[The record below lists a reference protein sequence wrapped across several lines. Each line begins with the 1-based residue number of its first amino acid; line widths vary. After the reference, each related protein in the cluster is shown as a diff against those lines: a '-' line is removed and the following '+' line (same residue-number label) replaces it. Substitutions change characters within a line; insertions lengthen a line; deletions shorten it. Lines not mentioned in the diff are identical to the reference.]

1 MLKKILF
8 KERKGILFF
17 YIAIN
22 NIAAGFLQAWE
33 RKKKEGKEKDAFE
46 SDKDLQMHKKKL
58 AKFMFSFLL
67 LLFIQNSKK
76 HSKADFINGNIKHL
90 RGSEVLRI
98 ER

>member
-1 MLKKILF
+1 
-8 KERKGILFF
+8 
-17 YIAIN
+17 
-22 NIAAGFLQAWE
+22 
-33 RKKKEGKEKDAFE
+33 
-46 SDKDLQMHKKKL
+46 MHKKKL